1 MASNEAQRPSGPPS
15 GGRPMG
21 PGGGA
26 PKPSLRQAMV
36 VFQFPVFRVL
46 WLSTTFS
53 FTGMQMQQVARA
65 LLAWELT
72 QSYGATGAIALSFGL
87 PMLLFSLIG
96 GAVADRVEKRNL
108 VLGTQV
114 LNAVLALAHAV
125 LVSTGD
131 MTFELLF
138 ILGLVQGTGFALG
151 MPARTPLTAEAVGPK
166 NMMSAIAMTNASMN
180 ATRLFGP
187 ALAGAMAG
195 WWGLESAYYAQAVAN
210 GIAAAVLLWVPTGL
224 GAAAAANRKQQ
235 GNMFVEIGRGLSY
248 VATDRR
254 LRLLIGMMFITTLFA
269 MPYIMLLAGFVQ
281 EDLGQGAG
289 AFGALQSVSG
299 IGAVVGSIAIATLT
313 QSDRKPLIQ
322 WVSGILSGISL
333 MLLAGGSVVAGYPG
347 AIVAT
352 VILGLTLTFYQT
364 LNNTM
369 VMDEARPEYYGRVMS
384 INMLTFSAMPLMA
397 APLGVIA
404 DWIGAVELFFL
415 MGVIVTGFM
424 LLVGVLSP
432 GYTFSRQNGPA
443 WREADAAA
451 AGAPPHGPMGGGAGR
466 EGAGT
471 PAAAPEQR

>member
-1 MASNEAQRPSGPPS
+1 MAAFGGGPP
-15 GGRPMG
+15 GRTG
-21 PGGGA
+21 Q
-26 PKPSLRQAMV
+26 KPSLRDAMV
-36 VFQFPVFRVL
+36 VFKFPAFRVL

-65 LLAWELT
+65 LLAWDLT
-72 QSYGATGAIALSFGL
+72 HSYGATGAIALSFGL

-108 VLGTQV
+108 VLATQV
-114 LNAVLALAHAV
+114 LNATLALAHAV
-125 LVSTGD
+125 LVTTGD

-151 MPARTPLTAEAVGPK
+151 MPARTPLMAEAVGSQ
-166 NMMSAIAMTNASMN
+166 NMMSAIAMSNAAMN

-195 WWGLESAYYAQAVAN
+195 AWGLQSAYYAQAALN
-210 GIAAAVLLWVPTGL
+210 GISAVVLLWVPTGM
-224 GAAAAANRKQQ
+224 GAVALVGMAARRPQ
-235 GNMFVEIGRGLSY
+235 GNMFVEIGRGLRY

-254 LRLLIGMMFITTLFA
+254 LRLLIAMMFITTLFA

-281 EDLGQGAG
+281 EDLGQGVG
-289 AFGALQSVSG
+289 AFGVLQSISG
-299 IGAVVGSIAIATLT
+299 IGAVVGSIAIATMT
-313 QSDRKPLIQ
+313 QFDRKPLLQ
-322 WVSGILSGISL
+322 WVAGILSGLSL

-347 AIVAT
+347 AIAAT
-352 VILGLTLTFYQT
+352 ILLGLTLTFYQT

-397 APLGVIA
+397 APLGLVA

-415 MGVIVTGFM
+415 MGVIVTVFM
-424 LLVGVLSP
+424 VIVGIVNP
-432 GYTFSRQNGPA
+432 AYTFSRQSGPA
-443 WREADAAA
+443 WREADRQEERRTG
-451 AGAPPHGPMGGGAGR
+451 AGHPGGSGGGAGR

-471 PAAAPEQR
+471 PAAAPDGR